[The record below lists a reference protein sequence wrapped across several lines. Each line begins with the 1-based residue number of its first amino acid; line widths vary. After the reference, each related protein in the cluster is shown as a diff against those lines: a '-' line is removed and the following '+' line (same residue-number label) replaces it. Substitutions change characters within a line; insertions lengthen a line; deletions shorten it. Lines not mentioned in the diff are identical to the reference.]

1 MANAFIFFFFKDK
14 LYLFSGI
21 LGDSVTPAEAARSGI
36 YWHNF
41 KPTTVLPTSV
51 QSKAGF
57 AVLVYDR
64 NSFFSV
70 LSFSRTVASLTELA
84 TCTAAAAAGF

>member
-51 QSKAGF
+51 PSKAGF